1 MSISSI
7 LSLTP
12 VAATSVVETASNVTI
27 SHHVTE
33 QADALNATEGGDS
46 IVELSNLALLQ
57 NTQQLEVQKQIIAT
71 NNAQQNAIKHLENI
85 AASTTANNN
94 QHVNAENAQTALNST
109 DALLNAHLQTAL
121 NNEALLGAIS
131 TENASNV
138 LANAINHEVVPV
150 ALLTETTNN
159 TTATPTATST
169 VIGNISNTVFDAAQS
184 VEAQA
189 TPIANPTPS
198 LVDEAAFAT
207 TNLTN
212 FAAEAGTN
220 PAVAAAIA
228 AYQLS
233 TGMITDRGDKVP
245 DKSTDEEVSVK
256 SVTMS
261 DAIDKIKDDD
271 AKERA
276 KREMPWVWK
285 RVLKIK
291 KTLMR
296 G

>member
-27 SHHVTE
+27 SHHATE
-33 QADALNATEGGDS
+33 QADALNATEGEDS
-46 IVELSNLALLQ
+46 IVELSSLALLQ

-71 NNAQQNAIKHLENI
+71 DNAQQNAIKHLENI
-85 AASTTANNN
+85 AASTTVNNN
-94 QHVNAENAQTALNST
+94 QHVSAENAQTALNST
-109 DALLNAHLQTAL
+109 EALLNAHLQTAL

-131 TENASNV
+131 TESASSV
-138 LANAINHEVVPV
+138 LANAINNEVVPV
-150 ALLTETTNN
+150 ALSTETTNN

-169 VIGNISNTVFDAAQS
+169 VIGNILNTVSDAAQS

-189 TPIANPTPS
+189 TPIANPS
-198 LVDEAAFAT
+198 LIDEAAFAT

-256 SVTMS
+256 GVTMS

>member
-7 LSLTP
+7 LPLTP

-33 QADALNATEGGDS
+33 QADALSATEGGDS
-46 IVELSNLALLQ
+46 IVELSSLALLQ

-71 NNAQQNAIKHLENI
+71 DNAQQNAIKHLENI
-85 AASTTANNN
+85 AASTTVNNN
-94 QHVNAENAQTALNST
+94 QHVSAENAQTALNST

-169 VIGNISNTVFDAAQS
+169 VIGNILNTVSDAAQS

-189 TPIANPTPS
+189 TPIANPS
-198 LVDEAAFAT
+198 LIDEAAFAT

-233 TGMITDRGDKVP
+233 NGMITDRGDKVP

-256 SVTMS
+256 GVTMS